1 MKPRKL
7 WKKDKEINEIKKAVQ
22 DMDEEPDKDTESL
35 KSNNKNQTEALETKS
50 SISQIKSTV
59 ESHSCRF

>member
-1 MKPRKL
+1 M
-7 WKKDKEINEIKKAVQ
+7 E
-22 DMDEEPDKDTESL
+22 EEPDKDTESL